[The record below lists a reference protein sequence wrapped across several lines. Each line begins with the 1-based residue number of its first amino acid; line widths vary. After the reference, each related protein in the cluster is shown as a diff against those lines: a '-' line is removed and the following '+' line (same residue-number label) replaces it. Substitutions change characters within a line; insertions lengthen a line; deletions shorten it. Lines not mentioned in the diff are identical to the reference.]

1 MTNNNWTNLHSIY
14 KKQDWIKL
22 PSIFA
27 EQAITYFPESGKIL
41 ELGSGYGQDSIY
53 FAKHDYEVTGTDI
66 ETDALRENLLAN
78 PSSVKDKIKTVQL
91 DLRQPMAFEDNS
103 FDVVYAHLSLH
114 YFDQSTTERIFDDI
128 KRILKSDGILA
139 YFTNST
145 SDPEYDTGKKL
156 EEGYYEIEGEPKR
169 YLNVETAGR
178 FAHEFSPLLL
188 DNNGETY
195 KDSVKGIHNL
205 IRFIGR
211 KI

>member
-1 MTNNNWTNLHSIY
+1 MNKS
-14 KKQDWIKL
+14 
-22 PSIFA
+22 
-27 EQAITYFPESGKIL
+27 
-41 ELGSGYGQDSIY
+41 
-53 FAKHDYEVTGTDI
+53 
-66 ETDALRENLLAN
+66 LLATL
-78 PSSVKDKIKTVQL
+78 SSTKDKIKTETV
-91 DLRQPMAFEDNS
+91 DIRQPLPFQENS

-128 KRILKSDGILA
+128 KRIPKPNGVLA

-156 EEGYYEIEGEPKR
+156 EEGYYDVEGEPKR
-169 YLNVETAGR
+169 YFNVETARR
-178 FAHEFSPLLL
+178 FAKDFSPLLL

-195 KDSVKGIHNL
+195 KDSAKGVHNL